1 MTDQKI
7 YINAFIS
14 ACISIFIPLFV
25 WGNIIAFLPWL
36 ANKFN
41 LLDSSL
47 GFFFMFYAMMQ
58 ILVSQISGRLIIPK
72 IGSKKTQALGMLIFS
87 THTILLGLA
96 YNNLTFILSS
106 LPAGIALGLMFPT
119 CTAITGI
126 AEEKT
131 KKILQPLFTS
141 FISIGFLF
149 GALSSG
155 IFQYFEFH
163 PPYVITSLS
172 LLALIGIGLIFYFGL
187 PTDYENFEKS
197 EKFRF
202 PEKKIMLFGLYGFI
216 FMATVGIIGD
226 WSALWFSRDLKT
238 SALIASLAV
247 TAWGTGE
254 SIGRLMGGKL
264 ITLTSQRFAGAYLG
278 ITGCVVFFVCILIY
292 NPYVILFG
300 ILFFAFCS
308 ANFYPIVIRYA
319 LSQTSESINTTA
331 SNLVTM
337 CMAGFLIGP
346 AIVGYSASTLGLTF
360 NVQILCVIW
369 LCNSIALLITTRHIK

>member
-1 MTDQKI
+1 MPEQKI
-7 YINAFIS
+7 YILAFIS

-58 ILVSQISGRLIIPK
+58 IIVSQISGRLIIPK

-119 CTAITGI
+119 CTAITGV

-131 KKILQPLFTS
+131 KKILQPLFTA

-155 IFQYFEFH
+155 IFQFFEFY

-278 ITGCVVFFVCILIY
+278 IIGCLVFFLCILIY

-319 LSQTSESINTTA
+319 LSQTTESINTTA

-369 LCNSIALLITTRHIK
+369 FFNSIALLFTTRNIK

>member
-1 MTDQKI
+1 MPEQKI
-7 YINAFIS
+7 YIHAFIS

-58 ILVSQISGRLIIPK
+58 IIVSQISGRFIIPK

-119 CTAITGI
+119 CTAITGV

-131 KKILQPLFTS
+131 KKILQPLFTA

-172 LLALIGIGLIFYFGL
+172 LLALIGIGLIYYFGL

-238 SALIASLAV
+238 SALLASLAV
-247 TAWGTGE
+247 TAWGSGE

-278 ITGCVVFFVCILIY
+278 IIGCVVFFVCILIY
-292 NPYVILFG
+292 NPFVILFG

-369 LCNSIALLITTRHIK
+369 LCNSLALLWTTRKIV

>member
-1 MTDQKI
+1 MPEQKI
-7 YINAFIS
+7 YIHAFIS

-58 ILVSQISGRLIIPK
+58 IIVSQISGRLIIPK

-119 CTAITGI
+119 CTAITGV

-131 KKILQPLFTS
+131 KKILQPLFTA

-172 LLALIGIGLIFYFGL
+172 LLALIGIGLIYYFGL

-238 SALIASLAV
+238 SALLASLAV

-278 ITGCVVFFVCILIY
+278 IIGCVVFFICILIY

-369 LCNSIALLITTRHIK
+369 LFNSLALLWTTRKIV

>member
-1 MTDQKI
+1 MSDQRI

-36 ANKFN
+36 ANELN

-58 ILVSQISGRLIIPK
+58 IIVSQISGRLIIPK

-119 CTAITGI
+119 CTAITGV

-155 IFQYFEFH
+155 IFQYFEFY

-226 WSALWFSRDLKT
+226 WSALWFSRDLQT

-278 ITGCVVFFVCILIY
+278 IIGCLVFFVCILIY

-319 LSQTSESINTTA
+319 LSQTTESINTTA

-369 LCNSIALLITTRHIK
+369 FFNSIALLFTTRNIK

>member
-1 MTDQKI
+1 MPEQKI
-7 YINAFIS
+7 YIHAFIS

-58 ILVSQISGRLIIPK
+58 IIVSQISGRFIIPK

-119 CTAITGI
+119 CTAITGV

-131 KKILQPLFTS
+131 KKILQPLFTA

-187 PTDYENFEKS
+187 PTDYENFEKA
-197 EKFRF
+197 ERFRF
-202 PEKKIMLFGLYGFI
+202 PEKKNNAVWFI
-216 FMATVGIIGD
+216 
-226 WSALWFSRDLKT
+226 W
-238 SALIASLAV
+238 
-247 TAWGTGE
+247 
-254 SIGRLMGGKL
+254 
-264 ITLTSQRFAGAYLG
+264 
-278 ITGCVVFFVCILIY
+278 IY
-292 NPYVILFG
+292 FH
-300 ILFFAFCS
+300 
-308 ANFYPIVIRYA
+308 
-319 LSQTSESINTTA
+319 
-331 SNLVTM
+331 
-337 CMAGFLIGP
+337 
-346 AIVGYSASTLGLTF
+346 GYS
-360 NVQILCVIW
+360 W
-369 LCNSIALLITTRHIK
+369 YHR

>member
-1 MTDQKI
+1 MEDHKI
-7 YINAFIS
+7 YIHAFIS
-14 ACISIFIPLFV
+14 ACITIFIPLFV

-36 ANKFN
+36 ANKLN

-47 GFFFMFYAMMQ
+47 GFFFMLYAMIQ
-58 ILVSQISGRLIIPK
+58 IIVSQISGRLIIPK

-87 THTILLGLA
+87 THTIFLGLS
-96 YNNLTFILSS
+96 YNNYTFVLSA
-106 LPAGIALGLMFPT
+106 LPAGIALGLIFPA
-119 CTAITGI
+119 CTAITGL
-126 AEEKT
+126 AEDKT

-155 IFQYFEFH
+155 IFQYFKFY
-163 PPYVITSLS
+163 PPYVICSLS
-172 LLALIGIGLIFYFGL
+172 LLALIGISLIFYYGL
-187 PTDYENFEKS
+187 PKKYEKFEKA

-238 SALIASLAV
+238 TALLASLAV

-254 SIGRLMGGKL
+254 SVGRLMGAKL
-264 ITLTSQRFAGAYLG
+264 ITLTGQRFAGAYMG
-278 ITGCVVFFVCILIY
+278 IIGCVVFFGCILTY
-292 NPYVILFG
+292 NPYLILFG

-319 LSQTSESINTTA
+319 LNQTSENLNTTA

-337 CMAGFLIGP
+337 CTAGFLVGP

-360 NVQILCVIW
+360 NVQILCFIW
-369 LCNSIALLITTRHIK
+369 FFNSLALLWTTRKIV

>member
-36 ANKFN
+36 ANKLN

-58 ILVSQISGRLIIPK
+58 IIVSQISGRLIIPK

-87 THTILLGLA
+87 THTIFLGLA
-96 YNNLTFILSS
+96 YNNFTFILSA

-119 CTAITGI
+119 CTAITGL

-131 KKILQPLFTS
+131 NKILQPLFTS

-155 IFQYFEFH
+155 IFQYFEFY
-163 PPYVITSLS
+163 PPFVISSLS
-172 LLALIGIGLIFYFGL
+172 LLAFIGIILIFYYGL
-187 PTDYENFEKS
+187 PTNYENFEKT
-197 EKFRF
+197 ERFRF

-238 SALIASLAV
+238 SALLASLAV
-247 TAWGTGE
+247 TAWGSGE

-264 ITLTSQRFAGAYLG
+264 ITLTNQRFAGAYLG
-278 ITGCVVFFVCILIY
+278 IIGCVVFFICILIY

-369 LCNSIALLITTRHIK
+369 LCNSIALLFTTRHLR

>member
-36 ANKFN
+36 ANELN

-47 GFFFMFYAMMQ
+47 GFLFMTFALMQ
-58 ILVSQISGRLIIPK
+58 IIVSQISGRIIIPK
-72 IGSKKTQALGMLIFS
+72 LGSKKTQALGMLVFAICPFAF
-87 THTILLGLA
+87 GLA
-96 YNNLTFILSS
+96 YNNFTFILAA
-106 LPAGIALGLMFPT
+106 LPTGIALGLMFPT
-119 CTAITGI
+119 CTAITGL

-131 KKILQPLFTS
+131 KKILQPLFTA

-149 GALSSG
+149 GALTSG
-155 IFQYFEFH
+155 LFQYFEFN
-163 PPYVITSLS
+163 PRLVICSLFI
-172 LLALIGIGLIFYFGL
+172 LALIGIVLIFIYGL
-187 PTDYENFEKS
+187 PTNYENFEKA
-197 EKFRF
+197 ERFRF

-226 WSALWFSRDLKT
+226 WSALWFSRDLQT
-238 SALIASLAV
+238 SALLASLAV

-254 SIGRLMGGKL
+254 SVGRLMGGKL

-369 LCNSIALLITTRHIK
+369 LCNSLALLWTTRKIV

>member
-1 MTDQKI
+1 MPEQKI
-7 YINAFIS
+7 YIHAFIS

-58 ILVSQISGRLIIPK
+58 IIVSQISGRFIIPK

-119 CTAITGI
+119 CTALTGI

-172 LLALIGIGLIFYFGL
+172 LLALIGIGLIYYFGL

-226 WSALWFSRDLKT
+226 WSALWFSRDLNT

-254 SIGRLMGGKL
+254 SVGRLMGGKL

-278 ITGCVVFFVCILIY
+278 IIGCVVFFVCILIY
-292 NPYVILFG
+292 NPFVILFG

-369 LCNSIALLITTRHIK
+369 LFNSVALLWTTRKIT